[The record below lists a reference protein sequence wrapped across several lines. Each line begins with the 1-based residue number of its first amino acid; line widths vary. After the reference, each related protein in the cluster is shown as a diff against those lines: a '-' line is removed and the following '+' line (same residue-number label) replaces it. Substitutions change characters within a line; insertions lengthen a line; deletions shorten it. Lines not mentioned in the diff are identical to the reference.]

1 MLNNFS
7 SKLMNFLRL
16 HDLDFADD
24 ESRLKFHKNI
34 LISKPILKTLFTDMN
49 FFTHSQINKHIKTD
63 LSRAL
68 EIGSGVHP
76 FTSEMC
82 EVITSDLAFNPE
94 LNLVVDAQNLCIKH
108 NSLDLVIGQFVFH
121 HFSDPVGALNELNK
135 VLTKGALLVLIEPA
149 NTILGKILFP
159 VMHKSEYYDTTADW
173 RNQSRGTMEN
183 ANQALSYIY
192 FNRDK
197 ERFIQ
202 EFQDYEILE
211 DSLLIPFGLR
221 YIASGGLNFRQ
232 LLPDFMFNSVLKF
245 LDKRF
250 NFFAV
255 HWIIILRK
263 K

>member
-1 MLNNFS
+1 
-7 SKLMNFLRL
+7 
-16 HDLDFADD
+16 
-24 ESRLKFHKNI
+24 
-34 LISKPILKTLFTDMN
+34 
-49 FFTHSQINKHIKTD
+49 
-63 LSRAL
+63 
-68 EIGSGVHP
+68 
-76 FTSEMC
+76 
-82 EVITSDLAFNPE
+82 
-94 LNLVVDAQNLCIKH
+94 
-108 NSLDLVIGQFVFH
+108 
-121 HFSDPVGALNELNK
+121 
-135 VLTKGALLVLIEPA
+135 
-149 NTILGKILFP
+149 
-159 VMHKSEYYDTTADW
+159 
-173 RNQSRGTMEN
+173 MEN

-250 NFFAV
+250 TFFAV

>member
-1 MLNNFS
+1 
-7 SKLMNFLRL
+7 
-16 HDLDFADD
+16 
-24 ESRLKFHKNI
+24 
-34 LISKPILKTLFTDMN
+34 
-49 FFTHSQINKHIKTD
+49 
-63 LSRAL
+63 
-68 EIGSGVHP
+68 
-76 FTSEMC
+76 
-82 EVITSDLAFNPE
+82 
-94 LNLVVDAQNLCIKH
+94 
-108 NSLDLVIGQFVFH
+108 
-121 HFSDPVGALNELNK
+121 
-135 VLTKGALLVLIEPA
+135 
-149 NTILGKILFP
+149 
-159 VMHKSEYYDTTADW
+159 
-173 RNQSRGTMEN
+173 MEN